1 MGRRE
6 IRKLGIEALP
16 FTPLKLQRPCTLASR
31 SLAHQKALQLQTLGT
46 AASSQQPTRRHGAT
60 QKALGRRRRSDQARI
75 PRRRSTRKRTILNRT
90 QSHTPQ
96 HTKAIRAQG
105 LPEQGAT
112 RRRRGRRRAR
122 DGGQHTQ
129 DLERCTRRTHQ
140 RGKIDHHQ
148 VCALLARAL
157 RTLSR
162 SLRAEEVSDAEKS
175 HSGPWPRSDDA
186 IAHTSAASPP
196 TRKHSLATHHDTCR
210 WSARRSRRTS

>member
-6 IRKLGIEALP
+6 IRKARNRSSPVHAPE
-16 FTPLKLQRPCTLASR
+16 TPTSLHSGCSLSR
-31 SLAHQKALQLQTLGT
+31 APQGS
-46 AASSQQPTRRHGAT
+46 AAADAGNSSQQTTRRHGAT